1 MPMNRRGFLSWIGVG
16 WLGSSLPVALAKLAL
31 GLAACSSQTTQS
43 ESAPQKSGFQSVGT
57 IAELDKTGELL
68 NEKSPVGSVLVVRTA
83 SANNLVAVNP
93 TCTHAGCTVKW
104 LGSPKKFSCPC
115 HGSEFGTD
123 GKVLKGPA
131 GEPLKTYAAKIE
143 GNSVLVNQS

>member
-1 MPMNRRGFLSWIGVG
+1 MNRRGFLTWFSVSW
-16 WLGSSLPVALAKLAL
+16 LASSLPLAI
-31 GLAACSSQTTQS
+31 AACTSQTTQP
-43 ESAPQKSGFQSVGT
+43 ESAPQKSGFQPVGT
-57 IAELDKTGELL
+57 IAELDKTDELL
-68 NEKSPVGSVLVVRTA
+68 NKKSLVDPVLVVRID
-83 SANNLVAVNP
+83 SANNIVAVNP